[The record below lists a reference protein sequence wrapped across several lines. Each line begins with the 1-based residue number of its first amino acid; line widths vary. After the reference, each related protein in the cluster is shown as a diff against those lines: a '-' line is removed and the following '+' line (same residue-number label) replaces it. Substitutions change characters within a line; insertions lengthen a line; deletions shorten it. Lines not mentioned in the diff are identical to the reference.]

1 MVEPTDNHSGRLGPV
16 WVRCEYPVVEAG
28 IERVLEKDARVYLGE
43 ELPEGVAPSC
53 TIICFCPGRL
63 ENLTQSIRHA
73 REVAPGASVLV
84 FTLSIDLSLVRSALQ
99 AGARGFLHARMEPDQ
114 IIRALRVASE
124 GEIVAPRS
132 LLERLITNEEP
143 MDFDALTARQREIL
157 ELVVDGLSNAQIAR
171 QLYLS
176 ESTVKQHLRAAY
188 KLLGVKS
195 RTEAARVVRGRN

>member
-1 MVEPTDNHSGRLGPV
+1 MGLV
-16 WVRCEYPVVEAG
+16 WIRCDYPVVSAG
-28 IERVLEKDARVYLGE
+28 MEQVLADDARVHFGE
-43 ELPEGVAPSC
+43 ELPEGAAPSC
-53 TIICFCPGRL
+53 AIICFCPGRL
-63 ENLTQSIRHA
+63 ENLSEIIKQTRQA
-73 REVAPGASVLV
+73 APETSVLV
-84 FTLSIDLSLVRSALQ
+84 FTLSIDLPLVRSALQ

-114 IIRALRVASE
+114 IVRALRVASK

-195 RTEAARVVRGRN
+195 RTEAARVIRGRN

>member
-1 MVEPTDNHSGRLGPV
+1 M
-16 WVRCEYPVVEAG
+16 
-28 IERVLEKDARVYLGE
+28 ERILENDAQVYLGE
-43 ELPEGVAPSC
+43 ELPEGAAPSC
-53 TIICFCPGRL
+53 TIICFFPGRL
-63 ENLTQSIRHA
+63 DNLTESIKQV
-73 REVAPGASVLV
+73 REAAPETSVLV
-84 FTLSIDLSLVRSALQ
+84 FTLSIDLPLVRSALQ

-114 IIRALRVASE
+114 IIRALGVASK

-195 RTEAARVVRGRN
+195 RTEAARVVRGRS